1 MYDKELILNILR
13 NIDESLEEIVKWME
27 SIKTIDDF
35 LTTPHGT
42 LVLNGVCMKI
52 LVIGEELKS
61 LDKRTNKQ
69 LLSKYKDVMNRHIFC
84 VTTFLA
90 FNQDKLLCSICH
102 CVGILL

>member
-42 LVLNGVCMKI
+42 LVLNGV
-52 LVIGEELKS
+52 
-61 LDKRTNKQ
+61 
-69 LLSKYKDVMNRHIFC
+69 
-84 VTTFLA
+84 
-90 FNQDKLLCSICH
+90 
-102 CVGILL
+102 